1 MISDTGTV
9 VSGMNCVTQGRGSGS
24 RGKEKK
30 EIKMNKRKK
39 SILVTLFFLQ
49 NRRTFFNL
57 NDTKLSYERSSVAWQ
72 LKEKV
77 KSPETEKVLSAGQ

>member
-9 VSGMNCVTQGRGSGS
+9 VSGMNCVTQGGGSGS

-30 EIKMNKRKK
+30 EEKMNKRK

-77 KSPETEKVLSAGQ
+77 KSPEREKVLSAGQ

>member
-39 SILVTLFFLQ
+39 QSGNLSFLQ

-77 KSPETEKVLSAGQ
+77 KSPEREKVLSAGQ